1 MASATAGTASVTLN
15 KSLVAG
21 NAIGFYKGAVGTVN
35 SLGNNTITD
44 NGSNTGTLTSI
55 TPK

>member
-21 NAIGFYKGAVGTVN
+21 NAIGFYKGAGGTVN